1 MDGNE
6 EDGYDE
12 TIYPIDHANYPDE
25 SGQIVDDVSIV
36 YVLAEIRHKEI
47 SLVY

>member
-1 MDGNE
+1 LDDDE
-6 EDGYDE
+6 DDGYDE
-12 TIYPIDHANYPDE
+12 TIYPMDHASYPNE

-36 YVLAEIRHKEI
+36 YVLAEIGHKEI